1 MILSLQRACPKP
13 NPAPF
18 ESSGEEGVIAD
29 NFTGTLIC
37 WSLISAV
44 LLCDGT
50 YGTWPQ
56 PSAEGKM
63 IQGSSDKTE
72 EVAFELVQCRITHSA
87 NQSRWFLSSRAG
99 ISHHKHNERV
109 CVVACVR
116 GESLALES
124 KLPEAV

>member
-63 IQGSSDKTE
+63 IQGSSDKTQKKLLLNL
-72 EVAFELVQCRITHSA
+72 FSA
-87 NQSRWFLSSRAG
+87 GSLTLQTRAG
-99 ISHHKHNERV
+99 GSCPAEQGFLTINTTNV
-109 CVVACVR
+109 YVW
-116 GESLALES
+116 
-124 KLPEAV
+124 